1 MTVEMGWYLA
11 PPIIAGLL
19 SGLLGFYVLFKHPK
33 DLATHV
39 FFILMMGLT
48 VWMFGEF
55 AMQASGTTDRALQ
68 FGKISNLGYLIMP
81 VALLHFT
88 LVYPTIAMPKEKI
101 KLFISALYVPAII
114 MIVMLVS
121 SNVFFT
127 VGTGD
132 SSYGPDLLIDGDGI
146 GELRG
151 TADGPNG
158 TYRLLTTAEPE
169 YWFYYDLDNDDI
181 FDANES
187 ATETLIWQ
195 NFGKGLTQRLITG
208 RYGEAQELRKN
219 LSEATNKNL
228 IWWLDSNGTDGL
240 NQTEYDLGEDIYIST
255 NGLKGVQTD
264 NETVIEYEGGNY
276 LYIQGP
282 LYIVLILFFM
292 AVIII
297 AILNILN
304 RLMKADNARE
314 RAQMSYLSGGLIFII
329 FYILSYYFIGNLVP
343 VRILDGFLTII
354 IALFFAIA
362 VLKYNLM
369 DIELIIKRS
378 LFYSIIFLV
387 IASIFVV
394 IGEVMEAMIGQVIMG
409 GSDSVIPSMMSA
421 MIVALIFVPMTKQV
435 KRFTYCLFPEA
446 RKYEK
451 EFIDRLAAYEATFE
465 AMNADGKISRK
476 ESDALKILR
485 EKLDLSDSD
494 HAEIL
499 DKQFR
504 SSNE

>member
-1 MTVEMGWYLA
+1 
-11 PPIIAGLL
+11 
-19 SGLLGFYVLFKHPK
+19 
-33 DLATHV
+33 
-39 FFILMMGLT
+39 MMSLT

-55 AMQASGTTDRALQ
+55 AMQASGTTRSALQ
-68 FGKISNLGYLIMP
+68 FGKISNLGYIVMP

-88 LVYPTIAMPKEKI
+88 LVYPTIALPKEKI
-101 KLFISALYVPAII
+101 KLYIGALYVPAII
-114 MIVMLVS
+114 MIVMLIA
-121 SNVFFT
+121 SNVFFS

-132 SSYGPDLLIDGDGI
+132 SSYGPDLLIDGNGP
-146 GELRG
+146 GPGRG

-158 TYRLLTTAEPE
+158 TFRLLTTAEPE
-169 YWFYYDLDNDDI
+169 YWFYFDLDDDDY
-181 FDANES
+181 FDVNES
-187 ATETLIWQ
+187 STETLIWH
-195 NFGKGLTQRLITG
+195 NFDAGLTERLITG
-208 RYGEAQELRKN
+208 RDNEPFELRKD
-219 LSEATNKNL
+219 LSDAKNKRL
-228 IWWLDSNGTDGL
+228 IWWLDSNETDVV
-240 NQTEYDLGEDIYIST
+240 NQTVYNPGEDIYIST
-255 NGLKGVQTD
+255 NGLVGVQTA
-264 NETVIEYEGGNY
+264 NETIIEYEGGNY
-276 LYIQGP
+276 LYVQGP
-282 LYIVLILFFM
+282 LYIILIMFFM
-292 AVIII
+292 AVMII

-329 FYILSYYFIGNLVP
+329 FYILSYYFLGNFIP

-394 IGEVMEAMIGQVIMG
+394 IGEGMEALIGNVIMG
-409 GSDSVIPSMMSA
+409 GSESLAPSILSA
-421 MIVALIFVPMTKQV
+421 MIVSFIFIPMTKQV
-435 KRFTYCLFPEA
+435 KRFTDWLFPEA

-451 EFIDRLAAYEATFE
+451 EFINRLAAYEATFE